1 MHRWLLFIL
10 LTALSLPAP
19 GKEVGS
25 VVHLSEQWIAGDR
38 YMAIRLLG
46 SLALRGDQAL
56 AELSDLAWDE
66 DQGILYGITDR
77 GRLLHLQPE
86 FSGERLTGMRLLADF
101 QLHDDN
107 RKRLKKRWR
116 DSEGLAVVDGN
127 NGIAGDSHLLISFE
141 GRNRVDYYDIE
152 GQFLQHFP
160 LPPTLR
166 DKRLYRKNNKG
177 LEALTLHPTLGL
189 MTGPEQSSDDGP
201 IPIISQE
208 GLRWYYQPFELDGS
222 LVALEALPSGAVL
235 VLERA
240 FTRPYSPWIIT
251 LSRIHPSLT
260 NAETTVKAEVLA
272 RFDSTD
278 GWRIN
283 NFEGLTR
290 YRGKRFFMVT
300 DNGGYS
306 LLETQLLYFEI
317 P

>member
-10 LTALSLPAP
+10 LTALSLPTL

-25 VVHLSEQWIAGDR
+25 SVRLSEQWVAGDR

-46 SLALRGDQAL
+46 SLALHGDQVL

-77 GRLLHLQPE
+77 GRLLHLQPK
-86 FSGERLTGMRLLADF
+86 FSGEQLTGMRLLAHF
-101 QLHDDN
+101 QLLDATG
-107 RKRLKKRWR
+107 KPLKKRWR
-116 DSEGLAVVDGN
+116 DSEGLALIDGN
-127 NGIAGDSHLLISFE
+127 NGIADDSRLLISFE
-141 GRNRVDYYDIE
+141 AHNRVDYFDTQ
-152 GQFLQHFP
+152 GRFLKRFRLAP
-160 LPPTLR
+160 ALR
-166 DKRLYRKNNKG
+166 DPRLYRKNNKG
-177 LEALTLHPTLGL
+177 LEALTLHPSLGL
-189 MTGPEQSSDDGP
+189 LTGPEQSSDDGP
-201 IPIISQE
+201 IPIISQQ
-208 GLRWYYQPFELDGS
+208 GLRWYYEPFELDGS
-222 LVALEALPSGAVL
+222 LVALEALPDAAVL

-251 LSRIHPSLT
+251 LSRIHPT
-260 NAETTVKAEVLA
+260 RANAGTGLKAEVLA